1 MKRWIVTK
9 RILQCG
15 SRRCYGGEPTNT
27 VVRIHEDGRVDVV
40 CRVCETA
47 ETRHATSYKDRRACV
62 TPSCKHVR
70 DVTVTVYRNAQGAR
84 HDIGGSDERA
94 EAHCQA
100 CQLEQSAVKHLAT
113 AHALMAQATAIR
125 KRRAERAGRA
135 VKT

>member
-9 RILQCG
+9 RILQCS
-15 SRRCYGGEPTNT
+15 SRRCYGGETTNK
-27 VVRIHEDGRVDVV
+27 VVRVHDDGRVDVV

-62 TPSCKHVR
+62 TPSCQHVR
-70 DVTVTVYRNAQGAR
+70 DVTVTVYRNAQG
-84 HDIGGSDERA
+84 GTDERA

-100 CQLEQSAVKHLAT
+100 CQLERSAVKHLAT
-113 AHALMAQATAIR
+113 AHGFMASAAGIR
-125 KRRAERAGRA
+125 KKRAARAGRA